1 MTNGHIFL
9 VFKFFF
15 FVIFSPLNDLSLLKV
30 SRMFQTNKVIK
41 DVIKHLKRQKSIQTA
56 SQRSWPVQWRHET
69 STVPLVCLSV
79 KGKTGTPSS
88 NPAHFHTSKHQF
100 LRKVWVCRIVCYR
113 KLSDTGPQSV
123 PPSNRVFQMLLDV
136 PRSTLFEAYWV
147 TSAATRIWSLTGG
160 IGRFCLWNTRP
171 SRGWANP
178 LSPSFENSD
187 EVTLWY
193 QTFFIFFL

>member
-1 MTNGHIFL
+1 MSLPWDNKWPYLQGQTRSYKTSSTTSKDKSLFRQPRREADLCSGDMKHQQCL
-9 VFKFFF
+9 L
-15 FVIFSPLNDLSLLKV
+15 FVGLSEAKL
-30 SRMFQTNKVIK
+30 
-41 DVIKHLKRQKSIQTA
+41 A
-56 SQRSWPVQWRHET
+56 SPVQTLRIF
-69 STVPLVCLSV
+69 
-79 KGKTGTPSS
+79 TPP
-88 NPAHFHTSKHQF
+88 NINF

-171 SRGWANP
+171 SRGWANL
-178 LSPSFENSD
+178 LSPSFEHSD
-187 EVTLWY
+187 KVTFWY
-193 QTFFIFFL
+193 QTFYFLPLIISG